1 MRKSVSM
8 VLVLCAAVLRG
19 DTLPTNE
26 EINRIY
32 ATAENYKQI
41 DDSLYG
47 ALTNLYF
54 SHASYPSSEVA
65 RVQLCVMT
73 NTFERNL
80 ATNANQFLNFSPKR
94 RMICSIFNFEEVKN
108 DINALN
114 YCADYI
120 NTIRPISTNDYAT
133 ELFQYAAATNI
144 LAFKNKWMPILN
156 YNTCIPMYRFS
167 VLEEFWYPIAH
178 YQKSLPE
185 AEIPGF
191 RSNIVTRAGL
201 SQEEAEKLFDPE
213 DWFFK
218 PIPPPSQG

>member
-1 MRKSVSM
+1 MKI
-8 VLVLCAAVLRG
+8 LVTIASILCAAVLLG
-19 DTLPTNE
+19 DALPTNE
-26 EINRIY
+26 EINQIY
-32 ATAENYKQI
+32 AAAENYKQI

-47 ALTNLYF
+47 MLTNLYF
-54 SHASYPSSEVA
+54 SQASYPSSEVA
-65 RVQLCVMT
+65 RVHLCVMT
-73 NTFERNL
+73 NTFERSL
-80 ATNANQFLNFSPKR
+80 ATNANPFLNFSPKQGL
-94 RMICSIFNFEEVKN
+94 ICSIFNFEEVKN

-120 NTIRPISTNDYAT
+120 NTSRPISTNDFASEYA
-133 ELFQYAAATNI
+133 QYHAATNMQ
-144 LAFKNKWMPILN
+144 AFWMKWRPIQR
-156 YNTCIPMYRFS
+156 YNFRIPMYRFF
-167 VLEEFWYPIAH
+167 VLERFWYPIAH

-218 PIPPPSQG
+218 PIPPPQE

>member
-1 MRKSVSM
+1 MKILVIIASI
-8 VLVLCAAVLRG
+8 LCADVLCG
-19 DTLPTNE
+19 GTLPTNE
-26 EINRIY
+26 EINQIY

-47 ALTNLYF
+47 TLTNLYF

-65 RVQLCVMT
+65 RVHLCVMT

-80 ATNANQFLNFSPKR
+80 ATNANPFLNFSPKR
-94 RMICSIFNFEEVKN
+94 GLICSIFNFEEVKN

-120 NTIRPISTNDYAT
+120 NTIRPISTNDFASEYA
-133 ELFQYAAATNI
+133 QYHAATNMQ
-144 LAFKNKWMPILN
+144 AFWMKWKPIQH
-156 YNTCIPMYRFS
+156 YNFRIPMYRFS

-185 AEIPGF
+185 AEIPAF
-191 RSNIVTRAGL
+191 RSNIVMRAGL

-218 PIPPPSQG
+218 PVPSPQE

>member
-1 MRKSVSM
+1 MKK
-8 VLVLCAAVLRG
+8 LVIIASILCAAVLWG
-19 DTLPTNE
+19 DALPTNE
-26 EINRIY
+26 EINQIY

-47 ALTNLYF
+47 TLTNLYF

-65 RVQLCVMT
+65 RVHLCVMT
-73 NTFERNL
+73 NTFERSL
-80 ATNANQFLNFSPKR
+80 ATNANPFLSFSPKQGLV
-94 RMICSIFNFEEVKN
+94 CSIFNFEEVKN

-144 LAFKNKWMPILN
+144 LAFKNKWMPIFN
-156 YNTCIPMYRFS
+156 YNTRIPMYRFS

-185 AEIPGF
+185 AEIPAF
-191 RSNIVTRAGL
+191 RSNIVMRAGL

-218 PIPPPSQG
+218 PVPSPQE